1 MKAPKIDDRGSE
13 SAVNTGSSPAHVPLI
28 EAHIPS
34 ATFSG
39 TSNCKSNARSHG
51 VAFDSLW
58 IDTMR
63 VHNLTHTVGAR
74 GGG

>member
-51 VAFDSLW
+51 V
-58 IDTMR
+58 MR